1 MLEYDFRHDDD
12 NFLQIMIKMIENLM
26 ACRCCMNHTFH
37 SCMSAVKQ
45 FKTKYPN
52 EAIFTYM
59 NRCNHNSKQM
69 MPYQQHNA

>member
-12 NFLQIMIKMIENLM
+12 NFLQIMIKMIENLT
-26 ACRCCMNHTFH
+26 ACRRCMNQTFH

-45 FKTKYPN
+45 FKRNYPN

-59 NRCNHNSKQM
+59 NRRNHNSKHM
-69 MPYQQHNA
+69 MP